1 MQDFMTPPKHVNC
14 RAKKTSLDMTLRP
27 FLSDDAATILSWCK
41 DKHAFRLWSAD
52 RYKDFPAKPEEMMAQ
67 YNGDNMYPLT
77 AVVGDTINGHILL
90 RRPSEDKSIIR
101 FGFVIVDNTKR
112 GYGYGKQLLRQA
124 IEYAR
129 EKLGAKQIT
138 LGVFCENI
146 SAVECYKS
154 VGFRIIGDGSY
165 LIDGDE
171 WKEFEMEL

>member
-1 MQDFMTPPKHVNC
+1 MRSEQNYHL
-14 RAKKTSLDMTLRP
+14 SL
-27 FLSDDAATILSWCK
+27 SHI
-41 DKHAFRLWSAD
+41 RLE
-52 RYKDFPAKPEEMMAQ
+52 KNMA
-67 YNGDNMYPLT
+67 M
-77 AVVGDTINGHILL
+77 
-90 RRPSEDKSIIR
+90 RIIR